1 MKFIALVLFAAS
13 LAATR
18 CAAAEWPPCS
28 MFEGNV
34 ACVRTATLTEAWL
47 AQVRQFQTTNR
58 SAGLIL
64 DLRFADGEAATLDA
78 AVKLFSAKKIPLMI
92 LVNGQTRGAA
102 AELASRLRVAKA
114 GVVIGSGNAAAGLA
128 PDIAVA
134 VGADEEKI
142 YFANPFAVTMT
153 NNPAAL
159 SAKNDLRAF
168 VDHMTEAELVRRK
181 IKDGEDESDD
191 TTTPRPG
198 PAQPVV
204 RDPVLVR
211 ALDLL
216 KALAVLKK

>member
-1 MKFIALVLFAAS
+1 MNFIAIILLATV

-18 CAAAEWPPCS
+18 GVAAGWPDCS
-28 MFEGNV
+28 VFEGGV
-34 ACVRTATLTEAWL
+34 ACVRTAALTEAWL

-58 SAGLIL
+58 SAGMIL
-64 DLRFADGEAATLDA
+64 DLRFADGEAAALDA
-78 AVKLFSAKKIPLMI
+78 AVKDFSTKKIPLMI

-102 AELASRLRVAKA
+102 AELAARLRTAKA
-114 GVVIGSGNAAAGLA
+114 GVVIGGTNSPAGLL

-159 SAKNDLRAF
+159 PAKNDLRAF

-204 RDPVLVR
+204 RDPVLAR

>member
-1 MKFIALVLFAAS
+1 MNFIVIVLLAAS

-18 CAAAEWPPCS
+18 CAAAGWPACS
-28 MFEGNV
+28 VFEGNV
-34 ACVRTATLTEAWL
+34 VCVRAEPLTESWL
-47 AQVRQFQTTNR
+47 AQVREFQTTNR
-58 SAGLIL
+58 STGMIL
-64 DLRFADGEAATLDA
+64 DLRFANGDTAALDA
-78 AVKLFSAKKIPLMI
+78 AVKDFSTKKIPLMI

-102 AELASRLRVAKA
+102 AELASRLRAAKV
-114 GVVIGSGNAAAGLA
+114 GMVIGGTNSSADLV

-153 NNPAAL
+153 NNPTAL

-181 IKDGEDESDD
+181 IKDGEDESEDLA
-191 TTTPRPG
+191 TPRPG

-204 RDPVLVR
+204 RDPVLAR